1 MVTGAQ
7 ALHGAHVGLAV
18 SQGAL
23 PNAAP
28 VYAIIGIAMALGFG
42 WDYGGLNAIAA
53 IVTFVTG

>member
-7 ALHGAHVGLAV
+7 ALHGAHIAV

-23 PNAAP
+23 PNAAPP

-42 WDYGGLNAIAA
+42 WDYG
-53 IVTFVTG
+53 V

>member
-7 ALHGAHVGLAV
+7 ALHGAHGLAV

-28 VYAIIGIAMALGFG
+28 VYAIIGIAMALGSG